1 VPVTPFHVIPAATFY
16 FLFFRRLH
24 GLAFFLGSLLIDLE
38 PVLYILFSVEF
49 PQFPL
54 LLGGFARQGYHMITH
69 NPFSI
74 VLLIAPAMVV
84 LAKAVELVS
93 HGFLQGIFPS
103 IQWVQFSWRATYLS
117 ALAGAFLH
125 LGWDLTMHRDIN
137 VGFPFVD
144 LSNPFINLAAT
155 ELILYATLVLMVPA
169 YWIGRKTNRGSVFK
183 KLP

>member
-49 PQFPL
+49 PQLPL

-74 VLLIAPAMVV
+74 VLLIAPAMMV
-84 LAKAVELVS
+84 LAKTVELVS
-93 HGFLQGIFPS
+93 RGFLQGIFAS
-103 IQWVQFSWRATYLS
+103 IRWVQFSWRATYLS

-125 LGWDLTMHRDIN
+125 LGWDLTMHCDIN
-137 VGFPFVD
+137 LGFPFVD
-144 LSNPFINLAAT
+144 LGNPFINSAAQV
-155 ELILYATLVLMVPA
+155 LIPYASLVLMVPA
-169 YWIGRKTNRGSVFK
+169 YLIGWKINRGSVFR